1 MRSRSFVVVPIFLF
15 VRFLSQFLTRVCV
28 LPLCRADGTAA
39 AEADTE
45 RDELGDMLSINDRA
59 VDRALLRMRRRDR
72 TADIVT
78 VHV

>member
-1 MRSRSFVVVPIFLF
+1 M
-15 VRFLSQFLTRVCV
+15 
-28 LPLCRADGTAA
+28 LPLCRADDTAA

-72 TADIVT
+72 TPADTVT